1 MFGVITI
8 RGPSHRMPDQDKLMG
23 QTRTVFAGVD
33 KSAPLWVIITPT
45 SPNGTR
51 AQTRRVTYVPAGTV
65 GEGYR

>member
-1 MFGVITI
+1 
-8 RGPSHRMPDQDKLMG
+8 MPDQDKLMG